1 MQTVITTNNAYD
13 TILLIDENEQ
23 VVSRWDADKQT
34 VADYVRHGA
43 NADDWAVGEW
53 PNGFAPDQQD
63 TEEAEAEL
71 RTVAAYGEEYG
82 RNGKIDN
89 AERREF
95 WGVAA

>member
-23 VVSRWDADKQT
+23 VVSRWDADKRT
-34 VADYVRHGA
+34 VADYINSGA
-43 NADDWAVGEW
+43 NAADWNANEW
-53 PNGFAPDQQD
+53 PNGFAPEDQD

-71 RTVAAYGEEYG
+71 RTIAAYGEEYG
-82 RNGKIDN
+82 RNGQIQS

-95 WGVAA
+95 WGL